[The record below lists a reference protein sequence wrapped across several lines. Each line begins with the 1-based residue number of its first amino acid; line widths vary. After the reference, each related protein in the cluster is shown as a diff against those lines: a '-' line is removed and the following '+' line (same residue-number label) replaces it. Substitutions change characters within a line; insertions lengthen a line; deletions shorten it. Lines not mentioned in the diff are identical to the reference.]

1 MDDNIEKRLCE
12 HLDNLLNEAPIVL
25 DLSFK
30 RSKREASLNVFW
42 DTEKSCWD
50 CKDIIDPLSLLIITE
65 RPERERRGNDDN
77 EVVATLG
84 KCIGRRPEWVHSFQ
98 CGWFGETNQTGSI
111 SGYLLGNKLRR
122 KYLKLS
128 S

>member
-12 HLDNLLNEAPIVL
+12 CLDNLLDEIPMVWK
-25 DLSFK
+25 LSFE
-30 RSKREASLNVFW
+30 RSKQEASLNAFW
-42 DTEKSCWD
+42 NLEESCWD
-50 CKDIIDPLSLLIITE
+50 CADIIDPLSLLIVTE
-65 RPERERRGNDDN
+65 SPERERRSNGDS
-77 EVVATLG
+77 EVIATLG
-84 KCIGRRPEWVHSFQ
+84 QCIDRRQAWVHSFQ
-98 CGWFGETNQTGSI
+98 CGWYGEKNQSGSI